1 MLVKRVLP
9 LICLAGVVVC
19 GLSFSTA
26 APGMEKSSEAML
38 APSHEQVQSILNSNC
53 LSCHNSEKR
62 TGGFSVADLESV
74 LEGGAKHGPAVIAGR
89 PAESPLVQ
97 ILRGEIEP
105 QMPFG
110 ASEALADSDIAV
122 IERWIG
128 GLKPETADSDSD
140 THWAF
145 VKPVWHDPPAVQNGQ
160 WVRNEIDNF
169 ILGKLEEKGL
179 VPAEEAD
186 RRVLIRRLYF
196 DLIGL
201 PPLPEEVQAF
211 VESSSPK
218 AYEEL
223 VDRLLAKPGYGERWA
238 RHWLDLARYADSNG
252 YEQDPDYY
260 HTWRYRDYVIDT
272 FNNDKPY
279 NEFIKEQ
286 LAGDE
291 FLHYQGAAALPTPDP
306 ENVVALTFLRL
317 APFTEPRGERSRD
330 ELLSEMTTTVSSVFL
345 GLTVGC
351 AKCHDHK
358 YDPIPQEDFYRMKA
372 FFATVYMTPPRVGDV
387 QQLGGPQPAEFY
399 RPGEKEWADEN
410 RAKHENELESVE
422 AEYEAFQK
430 PLLEMLAAFRGQ
442 PENQALE
449 ELREQEKKLERGIES
464 LREEMARHV
473 SLYLDGQL
481 EAAELGEKETLID
494 RRITVVRVNLKGVRA
509 ELEELAAEQN
519 KGAAKLGDLA
529 TALKQEATKEE
540 NELFSADERDR
551 YFDYRSRILWL
562 ENRIERLKPLAMS
575 VQHSQGPPYAPS
587 APETYVLDR
596 GEFDRPGKPVKPGF
610 PRTIAGHSE
619 PAVLELDRFRR
630 YPTRGWRI
638 TLARWIASAANP
650 LTARVMVNRIWQH
663 HFGQGIVATPSDFG
677 KIGARPTHPELLD
690 WLAIRFIEE
699 KWSIKAIH
707 RLILT
712 SSTYRQSS
720 QKVDAES
727 EKIDPENELLSRF
740 NRWRLEGE
748 LVRDSVLAVSGR
760 LNRDWGG
767 PPVFPPLPVD
777 LLEKQNVQG
786 LNTWD
791 TTHGPEG
798 RKRSI
803 YTYQRRSLNN
813 PFLGVFDAPVFN
825 TSCDRRKIS
834 ITPLQAL
841 SMYDGQFV
849 NEEASHFAQRVRQ
862 EASPEPNEQITR
874 AFQLA
879 FSRSPRPAELQ
890 QAQEFFTSA
899 ASHQEALVGLC
910 RVLLN
915 TNEFLYVD

>member
-1 MLVKRVLP
+1 MLVKRALP
-9 LICLAGVVVC
+9 LICLAALVVC
-19 GLSFSTA
+19 GLGFSAA
-26 APGMEKSSEAML
+26 APGVKETRDTML
-38 APSHEQVQSILNSNC
+38 ASAHEQVQAILNSNC
-53 LSCHNSEKR
+53 LSCHSNETR
-62 TGGFSVADLESV
+62 TGGFSVVNLESV
-74 LEGGAKHGPAVIAGR
+74 LEGGAKHGPAVLAGQ

-97 ILRGEIEP
+97 VLRGEIQP

-110 ASEALADSDIAV
+110 TSLADSDISV
-122 IERWIG
+122 IERWISE
-128 GLKPETADSDSD
+128 LKPETDSDSAP
-140 THWAF
+140 HWAF
-145 VKPVWHDPPAVQNGQ
+145 LKPTRHDLPAVQNGQ

-169 ILGKLEEKGL
+169 ILGTLEKKGL
-179 VPAEEAD
+179 TPAKEAD

-201 PPLPEEVQAF
+201 PPLPEDVQAF
-211 VESSSPK
+211 VESSSPN

-223 VDRLLAKPGYGERWA
+223 VDRLLANPGYGERWS

-260 HTWRYRDYVIDT
+260 HTWRYRDYVIDA
-272 FNNDKPY
+272 FNNGKPY
-279 NEFIKEQ
+279 DEFIKEQ

-306 ENVVALTFLRL
+306 ENTVALTFLRL

-330 ELLSEMTTTVSSVFL
+330 ELLSEITTTVGSVFL

-372 FFATVYMTPPRVGDV
+372 FFATLYMTPPRVGDV

-399 RPGEKEWADEN
+399 RPGEKKRADQKRVKNE
-410 RAKHENELESVE
+410 KELESVE
-422 AEYEAFQK
+422 ADYEAFKK
-430 PLLEMLAAFRGQ
+430 PLLERLTAFRGV
-442 PENQALE
+442 PENQTLE
-449 ELREQEKKLERGIES
+449 ELREREKELQRELEER
-464 LREEMARHV
+464 RAEMNRVAT
-473 SLYLDGQL
+473 LYLDGKL
-481 EAAELGEKETLID
+481 EAAELAEKETLLD
-494 RRITVVRVNLKGVRA
+494 RRMTVLRMDLKGVRE
-509 ELEELAAEQN
+509 ELEKLATEQD
-519 KGAAKLGDLA
+519 KGGAKLADLE
-529 TALKQEATKEE
+529 TALKQEAKKEE
-540 NELFSADERDR
+540 NELFSADERGR

-562 ENRIERLKPLAMS
+562 KNRIERLKPLAMS
-575 VQHSQGPPYAPS
+575 VQHSHGPPYAPS
-587 APETYVLDR
+587 APTTYVLHR
-596 GEFDRPGKPVKPGF
+596 GEFDHPGEPVNPGF

-619 PAVLELDRFRR
+619 PAELELDRFRR

-699 KWSIKAIH
+699 KWSIKAVH

-720 QKVDAES
+720 QKVHEES
-727 EKIDPENELLSRF
+727 EKIDPENQWLSRF
-740 NRWRLEGE
+740 NRRRLEGE

-760 LNRDWGG
+760 LNRDRGG
-767 PPVFPPLPVD
+767 PPVFPPLPKD
-777 LLEKQNVQG
+777 LLEKQSVQG

-791 TTHGPEG
+791 TTLGPEG

-803 YTYQRRSLNN
+803 YTFQRRSLNN

-825 TSCDRRKIS
+825 TSCDRRRIS

-841 SMYDGQFV
+841 SMFDGQFV

-862 EASPEPNEQITR
+862 EAKAEPNEQIHR

-879 FSRSPRPAELQ
+879 FSRSPRPAEIQ
-890 QAQEFFTSA
+890 QAQAFFTSA
-899 ASHQEALVGLC
+899 ASQQEALVGLC

-915 TNEFLYVD
+915 TNELLYID

>member
-1 MLVKRVLP
+1 MLVKRALP
-9 LICLAGVVVC
+9 LICLAALVVC
-19 GLSFSTA
+19 GLGFSAA
-26 APGMEKSSEAML
+26 APGVKETRDTML
-38 APSHEQVQSILNSNC
+38 ASAHEQVQAILNSNC
-53 LSCHNSEKR
+53 LSCHSNETR
-62 TGGFSVADLESV
+62 TGGFSVVNLESV
-74 LEGGAKHGPAVIAGR
+74 LEGGAKHGPAVLAGQ

-97 ILRGEIEP
+97 VLRGEIQP

-110 ASEALADSDIAV
+110 TSLADSDISV
-122 IERWIG
+122 IERWISE
-128 GLKPETADSDSD
+128 LKPETDSDSAP
-140 THWAF
+140 HWAF
-145 VKPVWHDPPAVQNGQ
+145 LKPTRHDLPAVQNGQ

-169 ILGKLEEKGL
+169 ILGTLEKKGL
-179 VPAEEAD
+179 TPAKEAD

-201 PPLPEEVQAF
+201 PPLPEDVQAF
-211 VESSSPK
+211 VESSSPN

-223 VDRLLAKPGYGERWA
+223 VDRLLANPGYGERWS

-260 HTWRYRDYVIDT
+260 HTWRYRDYVIDA
-272 FNNDKPY
+272 FNNGKPY
-279 NEFIKEQ
+279 DEFIKEQ

-306 ENVVALTFLRL
+306 ENTVALTFLRL

-330 ELLSEMTTTVSSVFL
+330 ELLSEITTTVGSVFL

-372 FFATVYMTPPRVGDV
+372 FFATLYMTPPRVGDV

-399 RPGEKEWADEN
+399 RPGEKKRADQKRVKNE
-410 RAKHENELESVE
+410 KELESVE
-422 AEYEAFQK
+422 ADYEAFKK
-430 PLLEMLAAFRGQ
+430 PLLERLTAFRGV
-442 PENQALE
+442 PENQTLE
-449 ELREQEKKLERGIES
+449 ELREREKELQRELEER
-464 LREEMARHV
+464 RAEMNRVAT
-473 SLYLDGQL
+473 LYLDGKL
-481 EAAELGEKETLID
+481 EAAELAEKETLLD
-494 RRITVVRVNLKGVRA
+494 RRMTVLRMDLKGVRE
-509 ELEELAAEQN
+509 ELEKLATEQD
-519 KGAAKLGDLA
+519 KGGAKLADLE
-529 TALKQEATKEE
+529 TALKQEAKKEE
-540 NELFSADERDR
+540 NELFSADERGR

-562 ENRIERLKPLAMS
+562 KNRIERLKPLAMS
-575 VQHSQGPPYAPS
+575 VQHSHGPPYAPS
-587 APETYVLDR
+587 APATYVLHR
-596 GEFDRPGKPVKPGF
+596 GEFDHPGEPVKPGF

-619 PAVLELDRFRR
+619 PAELELDRFRR

-720 QKVDAES
+720 QKVHEES
-727 EKIDPENELLSRF
+727 EKIDPENQWLSRF
-740 NRWRLEGE
+740 NRRRLEGE

-760 LNRDWGG
+760 LNRDGGG
-767 PPVFPPLPVD
+767 PPVFPPLPKD
-777 LLEKQNVQG
+777 LLEKQSVQG

-791 TTHGPEG
+791 TTLGPEG

-803 YTYQRRSLNN
+803 YTFQRRSLNN

-825 TSCDRRKIS
+825 TSCDRRRIS

-841 SMYDGQFV
+841 SMFDGQFV

-862 EASPEPNEQITR
+862 EAKAEPNEQIHR

-879 FSRSPRPAELQ
+879 FSRSPRPAEIQ
-890 QAQEFFTSA
+890 QAQAFFTSA
-899 ASHQEALVGLC
+899 ASQQEALVGLC

-915 TNEFLYVD
+915 TNELLYID